1 MKINWTLIFLEC
13 ISIDFENLNMLSD
26 RFKISKQDLSKFEA
40 FKYPSGENQ
49 PLACS
54 TLDSIFH
61 GGIDALHKVV
71 IFLC

>member
-1 MKINWTLIFLEC
+1 
-13 ISIDFENLNMLSD
+13 MLSD

-54 TLDSIFH
+54 TLDAIFH